1 MLSVEA
7 SAIAGAVDAD
17 MPDQIKHVATGVV
30 RGVMPDLSA
39 QVKGSLLPAS
49 SVSETLSSL
58 TSTQRVTWNTRPW
71 SKVRA
76 EVLHGMLPCD
86 RTLFRCSKDPLAL
99 SLYLCSFWPDNGIW
113 QLVWVSSFLLRDRS
127 DEYQLTSFILGFKGM
142 QFVTLGILG
151 ATNGIIAY
159 FGCVGAAAHAA
170 AAAPPGA
177 ALPVACA
184 EGGPG
189 SSDNFVAS
197 LIFFVAE
204 VYMLYHAFDLLPHS
218 KQLGGFRPKP
228 SEDGGGGEAETV
240 VRPGGR
246 LTPLKHYERVVF
258 SACQPVA
265 RAVRP
270 G

>member
-1 MLSVEA
+1 MWSLWNSKQYRDAYQAVASVVFPTR
-7 SAIAGAVDAD
+7 VD
-17 MPDQIKHVATGVV
+17 
-30 RGVMPDLSA
+30 
-39 QVKGSLLPAS
+39 SLGRILLLQLPGFA
-49 SVSETLSSL
+49 
-58 TSTQRVTWNTRPW
+58 RPLFN
-71 SKVRA
+71 
-76 EVLHGMLPCD
+76 VLHGMLPCD

-170 AAAPPGA
+170 AASPPGA

-189 SSDNFVAS
+189 SSDNFVA
-197 LIFFVAE
+197 
-204 VYMLYHAFDLLPHS
+204 
-218 KQLGGFRPKP
+218 
-228 SEDGGGGEAETV
+228 
-240 VRPGGR
+240 
-246 LTPLKHYERVVF
+246 
-258 SACQPVA
+258 
-265 RAVRP
+265 
-270 G
+270 